1 MPDFSHLAVAGS
13 LLDAVEAVH
22 ADIVDLT
29 PPHTHARTHHSNYPP
44 RRFNF
49 FMPRVLQVAGWLAAA
64 GYLLDKRSNPN

>member
-1 MPDFSHLAVAGS
+1 M
-13 LLDAVEAVH
+13 LLKLCTQ
-22 ADIVDLT
+22 ILLISP